1 MFHCQLWSSHL
12 TWAKSVAQ
20 EVVEGTPVRSLTY
33 IMLILRL
40 FLSVEG
46 GTYASKGSLWSQL
59 EPTGRIPQVCL
70 PSETPG
76 CLCHPTSGP
85 LHQSWGSVHSL
96 LNKPSPIPC
105 CIWPW
110 YTVFVLAASCMA
122 DSGSYLML
130 QQLSTEHAKS
140 TIIKSCWFL
149 SSKFPL
155 SAKQEVCISL
165 TLALAV
171 LQLKSVA
178 ISITFIS

>member
-1 MFHCQLWSSHL
+1 MFHCQLWSSHMSW
-12 TWAKSVAQ
+12 TKSVAQ

-40 FLSVEG
+40 FLSVGG
-46 GTYASKGSLWSQL
+46 GTCASKGSLWSQL

-96 LNKPSPIPC
+96 LYKLSPILC

-130 QQLSTEHAKS
+130 QQLSTEHGKS